1 MRSFAAPLT
10 VVTGNTTAPATL
22 RTTPN
27 GQKVLNVTVA
37 TTPQRRDQQTGT
49 WHDRG
54 TSQFYTATFWND
66 DAEAVAQTLTHKGIS
81 VVLMGDLVETEV
93 ESKKN
98 PGTMVRTKNIENP
111 LIAPLSNKRQAVVVT
126 PLEYQGGGAP
136 GQYNQQAQPAYQNQG
151 APVQG
156 QNYNNGWNG
165 NQQAQPSYGEQWNS
179 TPAGEDAP
187 PF

>member
-1 MRSFAAPLT
+1 
-10 VVTGNTTAPATL
+10 
-22 RTTPN
+22 
-27 GQKVLNVTVA
+27 
-37 TTPQRRDQQTGT
+37 
-49 WHDRG
+49 
-54 TSQFYTATFWND
+54 
-66 DAEAVAQTLTHKGIS
+66 
-81 VVLMGDLVETEV
+81 MGDLVETEV

-136 GQYNQQAQPAYQNQG
+136 AQYNQQAQPAYQNQG
-151 APVQG
+151 APAQG

-165 NQQAQPSYGEQWNS
+165 NQQAQPSYSEQWNN